1 MDEGTRVEFFM
12 AEGIRSVQ
20 CSAALG
26 LLAFNPFFRN
36 TIWKLDQRIKH
47 LLYYLR
53 EILKMA
59 RAKLSTTVASE
70 TYQFLEQMVERG
82 QAATLAEA
90 LDAAITK
97 VRQMEN
103 RKRLADAT
111 TRYFERLDSQ
121 TMAKENAL
129 AEDMMSAAGRIDFDK
144 EI

>member
-1 MDEGTRVEFFM
+1 
-12 AEGIRSVQ
+12 
-20 CSAALG
+20 
-26 LLAFNPFFRN
+26 
-36 TIWKLDQRIKH
+36 
-47 LLYYLR
+47 
-53 EILKMA
+53 MA